1 MVTNQLTSTQQ
12 LCSKATAVKD
22 FALCAKLQ
30 GEMRQLFKEKAGL
43 EAQLKILQTKE
54 RKSNWHQKNSLLCHL
69 PKVPLDPQWT

>member
-1 MVTNQLTSTQQ
+1 MVTNQLTSTLQ
-12 LCSKATAVKD
+12 LRSKATAVKD

-54 RKSNWHQKNSLLCHL
+54 RKSNWHQKKSLLCHL